1 MHGLWEEVDRE
12 LLERNDEV
20 KKMNKMD
27 KADKEVN
34 DILKSIENLSGA
46 KEVLIKTV
54 FLRIGVMAQSTLYFK
69 YNFENA
75 DVEKMDLKEVAG
87 FLKFVDRNVK
97 NFQEYIEKTLT
108 IIEDFNKNEA
118 KKDGEDRIQ

>member
-1 MHGLWEEVDRE
+1 
-12 LLERNDEV
+12 
-20 KKMNKMD
+20 MNRTEKSE
-27 KADKEVN
+27 KEVN
-34 DILKSIENLSGA
+34 AILKSIENLSGQ

-54 FLRIGVMAQSTLYFK
+54 FLRIGVMAQSTLCFK

>member
-1 MHGLWEEVDRE
+1 
-12 LLERNDEV
+12 
-20 KKMNKMD
+20 MNRTEKSE
-27 KADKEVN
+27 KEVN
-34 DILKSIENLSGA
+34 AILKSIENLSGQ

-54 FLRIGVMAQSTLYFK
+54 FLRIGVMAQSTPCFK
-69 YNFENA
+69 HNFENA

-108 IIEDFNKNEA
+108 IIEDFDNNEA
-118 KKDGEDRIQ
+118 KKNEKN

>member
-1 MHGLWEEVDRE
+1 
-12 LLERNDEV
+12 
-20 KKMNKMD
+20 MNRTEKSE
-27 KADKEVN
+27 KEVN
-34 DILKSIENLSGA
+34 AILKSIENLSGQ

-54 FLRIGVMAQSTLYFK
+54 FLRIGVMAQSTLCFT

-108 IIEDFNKNEA
+108 IIEDFDNNEA
-118 KKDGEDRIQ
+118 KKNEKN